1 MLVNKIFENPLT
13 VSLIIYVI
21 ITLII
26 YIRNPQLFNND
37 KSDDEYAS
45 SFLARNSCTIF
56 IIIPIVI
63 YGLVCGLTSYTNRK
77 EYCKLLKSKELNIK
91 ELIQKCKN

>member
-1 MLVNKIFENPLT
+1 MLVNKIFEKPLT
-13 VSLIIYVI
+13 VSLVIYVI
-21 ITLII
+21 VSLII

-45 SFLARNSCTIF
+45 SFLARNSCIVF
-56 IIIPIVI
+56 IIIPVII

>member
-13 VSLIIYVI
+13 VSLILYVI

-45 SFLARNSCTIF
+45 SFLARNSCIIF
-56 IIIPIVI
+56 IIIPVVI

-77 EYCKLLKSKELNIK
+77 EYCKLLKSKELDIK
-91 ELIQKCKN
+91 ELIQKCKK